1 MENRRL
7 GNSNLEVSAQ
17 GLGCM
22 SMSDFYGE
30 RNDSESVRTINHAL
44 DLGINLLDTSDM
56 YGTGENEKL
65 VGRAIRGR
73 RNEVILSS
81 KFGVVREPNSSYS
94 EGSWLNGRP
103 EYVKAACEASLLR
116 LGVDHIDLYYLHR
129 VDPNTPVEE
138 TVGAMADL
146 VKEGKVRYLG
156 LSEASAE
163 QLHKAHAIHP
173 ITALQTEYSLWTRD
187 VEERILPTCR
197 KLGIGFV
204 AYSPLGRGFLTG
216 KIKHFHDLKED
227 DLRRSFP
234 RFQGENLRKNLKFI
248 KKIQEIAY
256 EKNCTT
262 SQLALKWVLEQ
273 GQDIIPIPGTKR
285 RTYLEENITALE
297 VNLSE
302 NDLEQISKLAPLG
315 IAAGHR

>member
-1 MENRRL
+1 MKECLKATHKEGFPMQNRRL
-7 GNSNLEVSAQ
+7 GSSNLKVSAL

-30 RNDSESVRTINHAL
+30 RNDSESIRTINHAL

-56 YGTGENEKL
+56 YGIGENEKL

-73 RNEVILSS
+73 RNEVILST
-81 KFGVVREPNSSYS
+81 KFGVVRKLNSSYS
-94 EGSWLNGRP
+94 EGSWLNGKP

-163 QLHKAHAIHP
+163 QLRRAHTIHP
-173 ITALQTEYSLWTRD
+173 ITALQTEYSLWSRD

-216 KIKHFHDLKED
+216 KIKRFDDLKED

-234 RFQGENLRKNLKFI
+234 RFQGDNLRENLKFI
-248 KKIQEIAY
+248 KKNTRNCLR
-256 EKNCTT
+256 EKLYNF
-262 SQLALKWVLEQ
+262 SAGIKMGV
-273 GQDIIPIPGTKR
+273 
-285 RTYLEENITALE
+285 RTRA
-297 VNLSE
+297 
-302 NDLEQISKLAPLG
+302 
-315 IAAGHR
+315 

>member
-1 MENRRL
+1 MQKRRL
-7 GNSNLEVSAQ
+7 GSSNLAVSAL

-30 RNDSESVRTINHAL
+30 RNDSESISTINHAL

-56 YGTGENEKL
+56 YGIGENEKL
-65 VGRAIRGR
+65 VGRAIQGR
-73 RNEVILSS
+73 RDEVVLST
-81 KFGVVREPNSSYS
+81 KFGVVRKPNSSYS
-94 EGSWLNGRP
+94 KGSWLNGKP

-129 VDPNTPVEE
+129 VDQNTPVEE
-138 TVGAMADL
+138 TVGAMAEL
-146 VKEGKVRYLG
+146 VKEGKVLYLG
-156 LSEASAE
+156 LSEASVE
-163 QLHKAHAIHP
+163 QLHRAHATHP
-173 ITALQTEYSLWTRD
+173 ITALQTEYSLWSRD
-187 VEERILPTCR
+187 VEEQILPACR

-204 AYSPLGRGFLTG
+204 AYSPLGLGFLTG
-216 KIKHFHDLKED
+216 KIKSFDDLKKD

-234 RFQGENLRKNLKFI
+234 RFQGENLKKNLEFI

-256 EKNCTT
+256 EKNCTA
-262 SQLALKWVLEQ
+262 SQLVLKWVLEQ

-285 RTYLEENITALE
+285 RTYLEENMKALE

-302 NDLEQISKLAPLG
+302 DDLMQISKAAPIG